1 MVTLVRALPTA
12 MGITLWALVAL
23 AASTV
28 AHAEVAE
35 EPTIVVVAG
44 DATFEEALR
53 DLLVV
58 QQVRAIGA
66 LPSPPL
72 AELAAELRRI
82 ADANGAIGTVW
93 LSPASGGATIVTY
106 DRTADRFLVRELAY
120 ALPLTPTQAAEAARM
135 VRTMLRAL
143 RSNDDEAIAGSADR
157 SDPQPIQRAAIT
169 APRFSAGLGVGAW
182 FAAPEAYATPQMT
195 VSLAW
200 RPHDIGALLTA
211 TFAPRAEV
219 MTASFAG
226 EVRDVV
232 VAAEVRRALLLA
244 PGVRVTPGVG
254 LSVHML
260 VLEGAF
266 SGGAD
271 IVSRRYDAA
280 AHIGITTTVQLPYA
294 LEPGLGVSADL
305 LLQRQR
311 YEAGSE
317 RILIVPRVQ
326 LMMAGFVAVRF

>member
-1 MVTLVRALPTA
+1 MVARVRALPFA
-12 MGITLWALVAL
+12 LLVTLGAL
-23 AASTV
+23 AASTA

-35 EPTIVVVAG
+35 EPTIVVIAG

-58 QQVRAIGA
+58 QQVRAIGT

-72 AELAAELRRI
+72 AELAAESRRI
-82 ADANGAIGTVW
+82 ADANAAIGTVW

-120 ALPLTPTQAAEAARM
+120 ALPLSPTQAAEAARM

-143 RSNDDEAIAGSADR
+143 RSNDDDALAGSVDR
-157 SDPQPIQRAAIT
+157 SVDPQRIAPAPIRP
-169 APRFSAGLGVGAW
+169 PRFSAALGVGAW

-200 RPHDIGALLTA
+200 RPHDLGVAVTA

-254 LSVHML
+254 LSVHTL

-266 SGGAD
+266 SGGPD
-271 IVSRRYDAA
+271 IASRRHDAA
-280 AHIGITTTVQLPYA
+280 AHIGISTTVELPYA
-294 LEPGLGVSADL
+294 LELGLGVSADV

-326 LMMAGFVAVRF
+326 LMMGGFVAVRF

>member
-1 MVTLVRALPTA
+1 MVVTL
-12 MGITLWALVAL
+12 GTL
-23 AASTV
+23 

-35 EPTIVVVAG
+35 EPTIVVIAG

-66 LPSPPL
+66 LPSPSL
-72 AELAAELRRI
+72 AELAAESRRI
-82 ADANGAIGTVW
+82 ADANSAIGTVW
-93 LSPASGGATIVTY
+93 LSSASGGATIVTY

-143 RSNDDEAIAGSADR
+143 RSNDEEALAGSVDPSDVR
-157 SDPQPIQRAAIT
+157 SVDAQRSPPIRP
-169 APRFSAGLGVGAW
+169 PRFSAGLGVGAW

-200 RPHDIGALLTA
+200 RPHDLGASLTA

-219 MTASFAG
+219 MTASFSG

-232 VAAEVRRALLLA
+232 VAAELRRALLVA
-244 PGVRVTPGVG
+244 PGVRVTPGAG

-260 VLEGAF
+260 VLEGAL
-266 SGGAD
+266 SGGPD

-280 AHIGITTTVQLPYA
+280 AHIGITTTVELPYA
-294 LEPGLGVSADL
+294 LEPGLGVSADV

>member
-1 MVTLVRALPTA
+1 MLVTL
-12 MGITLWALVAL
+12 GALVA
-23 AASTV
+23 STA
-28 AHAEVAE
+28 AHAEEAA
-35 EPTIVVVAG
+35 PTIVVAAG
-44 DATFEEALR
+44 DESFEDALR
-53 DLLVV
+53 DLLVDLHV
-58 QQVRAIGA
+58 QAIGS
-66 LPSPPL
+66 LPGPPL
-72 AELAAELRRI
+72 AELAAESRRI
-82 ADANGAIGTVW
+82 ADANAALATVW
-93 LSPASGGATIVTY
+93 LSPGSGGATLVTY
-106 DRTADRFLVRELAY
+106 DRAADLFLVRELPY
-120 ALPLTPTQAAEAARM
+120 GLPLSPTQAAEAARM

-143 RSNDDEAIAGSADR
+143 GSNDEASLFGSVDR
-157 SDPQPIQRAAIT
+157 SVDPQSIQRAPIR

-200 RPHDIGALLTA
+200 RPHDIGVSLSA

-232 VAAEVRRALLLA
+232 IAAEVRRPLLLA

-254 LSVHML
+254 LSVHAV

-266 SGGAD
+266 SGGPD
-271 IVSRRYDAA
+271 IVSRRFDAA
-280 AHIGITTTVQLPYA
+280 AHIGITTTVELPYA
-294 LEPGLGVSADL
+294 LEPGFSVSADC

-317 RILIVPRVQ
+317 QILIVPRLQ